1 MDVGFLAQYLIN
13 GLMLGM
19 MYALVAV
26 GFTLFFGVLDVI
38 KFSHGDVLTV
48 GAFAGLA
55 TYLGLQA
62 AGITHPAIQI
72 LIVVI
77 VAIIAIACLGAVIA
91 RFIVLPLRSAPPLNT
106 LLITLMLGTVLRE
119 AVRLFY
125 PEGANPKRFPAL
137 LPTESLTL
145 GNFNLRLDNVIM
157 LITGVLVIVGTQL
170 LLNRTKLG
178 LAIRAV
184 AQDEETA
191 KTMGVNFTLI
201 VLITFAVGSAL
212 AAVAGLMNGLYYNE
226 INFGMGLL
234 LGVIGFS
241 SAIVGGL
248 GNIYGAILGGFLFA
262 GLQTVGAVALPFASA
277 YKDVFAFT
285 VVIAIMA
292 WRPTGL
298 IQEKVSERV

>member
-62 AGITHPAIQI
+62 AGIAHPAIQI